1 MFWGSTAP
9 DIMAFAKHAGGS
21 FLLEHLPNIGGR
33 EIGTGNIRNLL
44 QMLHDKLT
52 QSVLVPGAVKQL
64 ITVKLTG
71 NTDGSAGCFRLL
83 QLHRT
88 AKQELLLFRHGGKP
102 LFQPLVFGFGQFQ
115 SVQCIHQ
122 LNKCL
127 FFCHIKSSPFRSAPG
142 LHGETEWADR
152 PVCGLVRIL

>member
-1 MFWGSTAP
+1 
-9 DIMAFAKHAGGS
+9 MAFAKHAGGS

-88 AKQELLLFRHGGKP
+88 AEQELLLFRHGGKP